1 MGLVAPDTPPLEHLR
16 LHQFLALEPGPR
28 LLVSAAVHGNETCGT
43 QAQTRLAQTLDGSE
57 LQLLRGQL
65 TLLPIANPLAYRRGQ
80 RQGER
85 NLNRRL
91 IPSQAPQV
99 YEDRLANQLGPLLAG
114 HEVLLDLH
122 SFEGEGEPFVMLGP
136 RDNTGPLEPFAHA
149 AAEARLARAL
159 GARRIVEGWLSC
171 YARGL
176 AQRGADPSGIA
187 EAIGT
192 TEAMRQRGGYGVTL
206 ECGQHRDPAA
216 VDFACAAVLRALACL
231 GMTAAPAGQDLPD
244 GIEVLQLQG
253 VVDRLHPQ
261 DRFARAWRNFD
272 AVDAGDCI
280 GWRHDGQAVLA
291 PSPGHLVF
299 PDAAA
304 QVGTEWF
311 FWAQPSDRKF

>member
-1 MGLVAPDTPPLEHLR
+1 MGLVAPETVPLGHLR
-16 LHQFLALEPGPR
+16 LHQFLGLEPGPR
-28 LLVSAAVHGNETCGT
+28 LLVTAAVHGHETCGT
-43 QAQTRLAQTLDGSE
+43 QALARLAQALDGGE

-65 TLLPIANPLAYRRGQ
+65 TLLPIANPLAYRRQQ

-91 IPSQAPQV
+91 VPMQAPQA
-99 YEDRLANQLGPLLAG
+99 YEDRVANQLCPLLAG

-122 SFEGEGEPFVMLGP
+122 SFEGDGEPFVMLGP

-159 GARRIVEGWLSC
+159 GTRRIVEGWLSC
-171 YARGL
+171 CARGL
-176 AQRGADPSGIA
+176 AQRGADPVGIA

-216 VDFACAAVLRALACL
+216 VDFAYAAVLRALACL
-231 GMTAAPAGQDLPD
+231 GMAAAEPGQGRDDEL
-244 GIEVLQLQG
+244 EVLQLLA
-253 VVDRLHPQ
+253 VIDRLHPQ

-272 AVDAGDCI
+272 AVEAGDCI

-291 PSPGHLVF
+291 PSRGRLVF

-304 QVGTEWF
+304 QVGTEWV
-311 FWAQPSDRKF
+311 FWAQASDRKL